1 LPHYPHV
8 KTFIEENAS
17 KYSNLDIEWV
27 RGKNPELIMEKADGK
42 KDKINVDRW
51 KTTDIIEFLDSHL
64 QNDA

>member
-1 LPHYPHV
+1 
-8 KTFIEENAS
+8 
-17 KYSNLDIEWV
+17 LDIEWV

-51 KTTDIIEFLDSHL
+51 KTTDIMEFLDSHL